1 MVDNLIVEC
10 LGGLTNRLMALT
22 SGLRLANYY
31 GLGFKLSWE
40 SATECGA
47 EFEELF
53 DNKFDL
59 VSPRERS
66 QYSNGTRIGF
76 GGAGWD
82 NEPVLPKPP
91 AGSDFWL
98 TTHAIITHPNE
109 GRNRSFFP
117 DAGVI
122 FDIGRY
128 ARILR
133 PSKSVSDIAD
143 RVQFDPR
150 NTVSLHI
157 RRPYSREVKISDG
170 AHANEQRLY
179 GSISDDYFCS
189 IIEKMIRQDDKIN
202 VLLCTNSDE
211 TQSFIKQRFGE
222 RIITYQKSSNAL
234 DTSQASSARD
244 ALVDIV
250 LMSRTSGMVRQ
261 ADTHFGL
268 YSSLTNLTPNLVIIR
283 NDEGD
288 PDFAFLRYGENQQVE
303 FDRSPQALVRFC
315 DKNLNMLRY

>member
-109 GRNRSFFP
+109 GRNRSFFLTR
-117 DAGVI
+117 AL
-122 FDIGRY
+122 F
-128 ARILR
+128 
-133 PSKSVSDIAD
+133 STSV
-143 RVQFDPR
+143 VM
-150 NTVSLHI
+150 L
-157 RRPYSREVKISDG
+157 
-170 AHANEQRLY
+170 
-179 GSISDDYFCS
+179 GS
-189 IIEKMIRQDDKIN
+189 
-202 VLLCTNSDE
+202 
-211 TQSFIKQRFGE
+211 
-222 RIITYQKSSNAL
+222 
-234 DTSQASSARD
+234 
-244 ALVDIV
+244 
-250 LMSRTSGMVRQ
+250 
-261 ADTHFGL
+261 
-268 YSSLTNLTPNLVIIR
+268 
-283 NDEGD
+283 
-288 PDFAFLRYGENQQVE
+288 
-303 FDRSPQALVRFC
+303 
-315 DKNLNMLRY
+315 